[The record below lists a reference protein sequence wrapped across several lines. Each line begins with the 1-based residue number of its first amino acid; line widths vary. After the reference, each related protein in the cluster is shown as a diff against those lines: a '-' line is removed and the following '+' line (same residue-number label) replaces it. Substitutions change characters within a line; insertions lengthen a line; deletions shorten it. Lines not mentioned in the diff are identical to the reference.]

1 MHLANVFIHAFERG
15 SVSICQAVLI
25 WGGTPRPAQG
35 GCLRWCRR
43 TDRSF
48 RVAVCDFHENSIK
61 HTCLVALVSGDTL
74 RMPASGGLLPRIRWA
89 LASWGAWAPRQAAV
103 LVRCLCSQAACF
115 STCQHWMKK
124 PPFVITPANCSH
136 ASRWTSLYELLRRAG
151 AAAAWYLLTPCNPLY
166 YECKHLHAF
175 QFECGGLMTQR
186 W

>member
-1 MHLANVFIHAFERG
+1 MHLANVLIRAFERG

-74 RMPASGGLLPRIRWA
+74 RMPASGGLLPLGARGRRVRLQSLCA
-89 LASWGAWAPRQAAV
+89 AFVRRLLASV
-103 LVRCLCSQAACF
+103 
-115 STCQHWMKK
+115 H
-124 PPFVITPANCSH
+124 ANIG
-136 ASRWTSLYELLRRAG
+136 R
-151 AAAAWYLLTPCNPLY
+151 
-166 YECKHLHAF
+166 K
-175 QFECGGLMTQR
+175 
-186 W
+186 

>member
-1 MHLANVFIHAFERG
+1 VCVCVCVRACACTVGTAVDYVFALDRRHFRTVIEGKLRARPKIYLLMRLANVLIHAFERG

-48 RVAVCDFHENSIK
+48 RVAVCDFHENSIE

-115 STCQHWMKK
+115 STCQHW
-124 PPFVITPANCSH
+124 
-136 ASRWTSLYELLRRAG
+136 
-151 AAAAWYLLTPCNPLY
+151 
-166 YECKHLHAF
+166 
-175 QFECGGLMTQR
+175 
-186 W
+186 